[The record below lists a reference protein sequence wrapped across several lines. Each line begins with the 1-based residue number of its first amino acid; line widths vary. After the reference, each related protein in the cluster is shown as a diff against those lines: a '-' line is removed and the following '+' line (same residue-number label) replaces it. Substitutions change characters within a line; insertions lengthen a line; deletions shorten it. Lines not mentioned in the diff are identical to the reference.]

1 MLSTKKKACNK
12 CGLIVR
18 IGKLHFHK
26 PTGEMRCYRCIN
38 KYGTNPFYDPEQKTK
53 KFNRMVMTL
62 DEKQSLFTELIK
74 RGLAEEDAR
83 ARINNRQKYL
93 YWFFNRRRNRYYN
106 NKLPSK
112 EDLNKKFL
120 EGLGYKQTKI

>member
-1 MLSTKKKACNK
+1 
-12 CGLIVR
+12 
-18 IGKLHFHK
+18 
-26 PTGEMRCYRCIN
+26 
-38 KYGTNPFYDPEQKTK
+38 
-53 KFNRMVMTL
+53 MVMTL